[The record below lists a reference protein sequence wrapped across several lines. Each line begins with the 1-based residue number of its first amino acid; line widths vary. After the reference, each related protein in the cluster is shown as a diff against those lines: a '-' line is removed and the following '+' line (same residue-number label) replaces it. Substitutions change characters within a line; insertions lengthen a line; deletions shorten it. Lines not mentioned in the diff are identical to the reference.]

1 METYRTPSERF
12 ADVDWREPSYVEVAV
27 PGSTDGA
34 TLRMAYVDTG
44 TPGDL
49 TAPVALLL
57 HGEPTWSYLY
67 RHVVEVLVDAGVR
80 CVVPDLVGF
89 GRSDKPAEQ
98 AAYSYAT
105 HVGWMAE
112 ALLGQ
117 LELTGAT
124 LVGQDWGGLIGLLF
138 LNPLAG
144 AALGAGAGALSG
156 SASDYGIPDDFIRQI
171 GKTVPVGSGAV
182 FILADGMNLDKLL
195 PRIAHHG
202 DSARVI
208 QTSLSNADEARLR
221 ETLSAPSWPA
231 RAAGPND
238 AGGPGDAGGP
248 AGSGSPA
255 P

>member
-1 METYRTPSERF
+1 MSQLIVIGFDRQQDAFALRQELAAAQAEYLLRLEDAVVVTRPSAGEYQLHQ
-12 ADVDWREPSYVEVAV
+12 ALNLTTA
-27 PGSTDGA
+27 GA
-34 TLRMAYVDTG
+34 LGG
-44 TPGDL
+44 T
-49 TAPVALLL
+49 
-57 HGEPTWSYLY
+57 
-67 RHVVEVLVDAGVR
+67 
-80 CVVPDLVGF
+80 F
-89 GRSDKPAEQ
+89 
-98 AAYSYAT
+98 
-105 HVGWMAE
+105 
-112 ALLGQ
+112 
-117 LELTGAT
+117 
-124 LVGQDWGGLIGLLF
+124 WGGLIGLLF